1 MLDNMDSPG
10 LAATFRQL
18 NQEVLGI
25 VAPANE
31 VVHDDDDNNSD
42 AHDESEAQM
51 KAELWED
58 PGLYLPPPHIW

>member
-25 VAPANE
+25 VAPADE
-31 VVHDDDDNNSD
+31 VVHDDDDDD
-42 AHDESEAQM
+42 AHNESEAQM

-58 PGLYLPPPHIW
+58 PGLYLPPPRHIWK